1 MRNEILL
8 IVSLVVLYAMVL
20 LWYQLFGR
28 SGMYCFT
35 VFATIAANIE
45 VLLLVDG
52 FGMEMTL
59 GNILFAT
66 TFLVTDILSETEGK
80 KAAQKAVWWV
90 SLPRFCSFWCR
101 SRGCCIG

>member
-35 VFATIAANIE
+35 VFATSPFTRTARCWTPSCARC
-45 VLLLVDG
+45 
-52 FGMEMTL
+52 T
-59 GNILFAT
+59 
-66 TFLVTDILSETEGK
+66 
-80 KAAQKAVWWV
+80 
-90 SLPRFCSFWCR
+90 R
-101 SRGCCIG
+101 SIRTMRG